1 MSALERF
8 AGAGPET
15 LWHTFGAQVDGDS
28 VRFTVWAP
36 HASEV
41 RVIGDFNDWDGRVH
55 TLTWSDEGVWSIA
68 VERLGEGTLYQYE
81 IITESGEH
89 IIKSDPFAQY
99 AQLQPQRSSIVYT
112 STFAWSDDDWVAAR
126 AGRQPHVEAMSVFEV
141 HLGSWRRGLS
151 YSELAT
157 ELVDYVAAMGFT
169 HVEFL
174 PVMEHPFIGSWGYQV
189 TGYFAPTSR
198 YGTPDEFRALIDALH
213 EAGIGVI
220 MDWVPAH
227 FPKDEWGLGRFDG
240 HALYEPPEFDE
251 HPDWGTYT
259 FDFAKPEVRS
269 FLIANALYWL
279 EEFHV
284 DGLRVDAVA
293 SMLYLDYSRSPGEW
307 KPNKHGGA
315 ENLDA
320 VGFLQELNT
329 QCYVRNPGIAMIAED
344 STTWPGVT
352 LPAHLGGLGFG
363 FKWNLGWM
371 HDTLRYLHEDP
382 ISRQFHHR
390 QMTLPMMYAY
400 GDNYVLP
407 LSHDEVVHG
416 KGSLVRKIPGDRP
429 AQLATLR
436 AYLATMWAHPG
447 KKLLF
452 VGSEFGHDREWSEK
466 RTLDW
471 ELLDDPAYAGVQSL
485 VRDLNAIYR
494 DTPALWR
501 HDFEPDAF
509 RWIESNDSPHNV
521 FSFARTGKNETLVC
535 VSNFAG
541 IDHEAYDLG
550 LPWAGEWKI
559 ALNTSAA
566 SYGGSADPGGIVV
579 AEKIPHQ
586 GCPASAT
593 IRLPALGTIWLTSPK
608 ASTAVG
614 SLHEQPVP
622 TRARGIPDHASG

>member
-8 AGAGPET
+8 ADAAPEA
-15 LWHTFGAQVDGDS
+15 LWRRFGAQVDGDS

-36 HASEV
+36 HAAEV

-55 TLTWSDEGVWSIA
+55 TLARSDEGVWSIR
-68 VERLGEGTLYQYE
+68 VGGLGEGTLYQYE
-81 IITESGEH
+81 IISESGEH
-89 IIKSDPFAQY
+89 LIKSDPFAQY
-99 AQLQPQRSSIVYT
+99 AQLQPQRSSIV
-112 STFAWSDDDWVAAR
+112 FASAFSWSDDDWMAAR
-126 AGRQPHVEAMSVFEV
+126 TARQPHAEAMSVYEV
-141 HLGSWRRGLS
+141 HLGSWRRGLT
-151 YSELAT
+151 YAELGT
-157 ELVDYVAAMGFT
+157 ELVDYVNAMGFT

-198 YGTPDEFRALIDALH
+198 YGTPDELRALIDALH
-213 EAGIGVI
+213 RAGIGVI

-227 FPKDEWGLGRFDG
+227 FPKDEWALGRFDG

-259 FDFAKPEVRS
+259 FDFAKPEVRT

-293 SMLYLDYSRSPGEW
+293 SMLYLDYSRARGEW

-320 VGFLQELNT
+320 VGFLQELNSV
-329 QCYVRNPGIAMIAED
+329 CYLRNPGIAMIAED

-371 HDTLRYLHEDP
+371 HDTLRYLREDP

-400 GDNYVLP
+400 GDNYILP

-436 AYLATMWAHPG
+436 AYLAFMWAHPG

-452 VGSEFGHDREWSEK
+452 MGSEFGHDREWSEK
-466 RTLDW
+466 RSLDW

-494 DTPALWR
+494 YTPALWR
-501 HDFEPDAF
+501 HDYEPDAF
-509 RWIESNDSPHNV
+509 RWIEPNDSLRNV
-521 FSFARTGKNETLVC
+521 FSFARTGENETLVC

-541 IDHEAYDLG
+541 IDHGAYDLG

-559 ALNTSAA
+559 ALNTSAV
-566 SYGGSADPGGIVV
+566 SYGGSAKPDGIVV

-586 GCPASAT
+586 GCPAST
-593 IRLPALGTIWLTSPK
+593 RVHLPALGTIWLTSP
-608 ASTAVG
+608 ASHDRR
-614 SLHEQPVP
+614 L
-622 TRARGIPDHASG
+622 AS